1 MIEIA
6 VLARLGNSAL
16 LEIKK
21 KQKHI
26 YTCFMQI
33 SVRFLPLKTGF
44 IERANYS
51 DSLHGNYHCKMSA
64 PDEHLANQHTTSQFI
79 GLYQPSWFARI

>member
-21 KQKHI
+21 TNIFTLVLCKLV
-26 YTCFMQI
+26 
-33 SVRFLPLKTGF
+33 SELLPLKTGF

-64 PDEHLANQHTTSQFI
+64 PDEHLTNQHTTSQFI